1 MCQRP
6 DVLVEEREGS
16 TWYFKMFSEGDY
28 GGDSSLNMSKEL
40 ENKISHSWTR
50 AVWVNLGSLENM

>member
-1 MCQRP
+1 M
-6 DVLVEEREGS
+6 LVEEREGS
-16 TWYFKMFSEGDY
+16 TWYFKTFSEGDY